1 MFIPLWLCW
10 VFLAAG
16 AFPPPGESGLLSGCG
31 VQTSLAEDTGS
42 RARGLSSWD
51 PRFSCF
57 SAGEILLDRGSSP
70 CLLLWQADSLPPS
83 CQGSACVPVYHAAVC
98 VCVCVHMYLCVYI
111 YYCSCVSVG
120 LSVSMFSM
128 HLCAYIPVCV
138 FITAAVCLYV
148 CPCPCLACTVCVFTG
163 LCVSLF
169 LMHLCVCID
178 MPGADDHIR
187 LICS

>member
-31 VQTSLAEDTGS
+31 AQTSLAEDTGS
-42 RARGLSSWD
+42 RARGLSSRD

-57 SAGEILLDRGSSP
+57 SAGEILPDQGSSP
-70 CLLLWQADSLPPS
+70 CLLLWQVDSLPPS
-83 CQGSACVPVYHAAVC
+83 RQGSACVPVYHACVC
-98 VCVCVHMYLCVYI
+98 VCVCVCMCT
-111 YYCSCVSVG
+111 CVS
-120 LSVSMFSM
+120 
-128 HLCAYIPVCV
+128 I